1 MILFKNTFLLL
12 AILSSSIANA
22 SVILGNS
29 IFGGG
34 VDGWASIMVIDENAG
49 YTNTT
54 SGAQLFDVT
63 SFDFRVGANRGRV
76 TPFIVLIN
84 DAAANDFKLLAIG
97 DTRSSGVDYTSTGDY
112 SFSFS
117 AALQTIS
124 LNVGDWIAPGFL
136 DADASGFSSGSVIP
150 FAGGDSAF
158 LTGHSSNA
166 GSGDLS
172 NGVGGSPAFGNSTF
186 ASGLGRTYS
195 FNIGLTEATAVS
207 KATAVSEPSVL
218 ALFATGI
225 IGIGFISRRRI
236 KR

>member
-1 MILFKNTFLLL
+1 MILFKSTFLLL
-12 AILSSSIANA
+12 AILSSFMANA

-29 IFGGG
+29 SFGGG
-34 VDGWASIMVIDENAG
+34 VDSWASIMVIDENAG

-84 DAAANDFKLLAIG
+84 DAAANDFTLLAIG
-97 DTRSSGVDYTSTGDY
+97 DTRSAGVDYTSTGDY
-112 SFSFS
+112 SFNFS

-136 DADASGFSSGSVIP
+136 DADASGISAGSVIP
-150 FAGGDSAF
+150 FTGGDPAF
-158 LTGHSSNA
+158 LTGGSSNA
-166 GSGDLS
+166 DSGDLS
-172 NGVGGSPAFGNSTF
+172 NGVGGSPVFGNSTF
-186 ASGLGRTYS
+186 TSGLGRTYS
-195 FNIGLTEATAVS
+195 FNIGLTEATTVP
-207 KATAVSEPSVL
+207 EPSVL
-218 ALFATGI
+218 ALFSTGI

-236 KR
+236 KK

>member
-29 IFGGG
+29 SFGGG

-172 NGVGGSPAFGNSTF
+172 NGAGGSPAFGNSTF

-195 FNIGLTEATAVS
+195 FNIGLTEATAV
-207 KATAVSEPSVL
+207 TEPSVL